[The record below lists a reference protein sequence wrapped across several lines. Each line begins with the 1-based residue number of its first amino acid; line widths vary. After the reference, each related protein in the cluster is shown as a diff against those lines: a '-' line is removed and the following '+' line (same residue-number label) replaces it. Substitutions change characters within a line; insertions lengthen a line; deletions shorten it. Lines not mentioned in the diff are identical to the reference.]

1 MAISRIIVLFNLK
14 LGKSPADY
22 EVWARNTDLPTVAA
36 LRSVDDFKVYEAT
49 GLLGSEDRPPYQYVE
64 IIDVAD
70 MAVFGDEVGTE
81 TMRRVASEFQD
92 WADPIFITTRDI
104 EAAA

>member
-14 LGKSPADY
+14 PGQSAADY
-22 EVWARNTDLPTVAA
+22 ETWARTTDLVTVKA
-36 LRSVDDFKVYEAT
+36 LKSIADFKVYEAT
-49 GLLGSEDRPPYQYVE
+49 GLLGSEAKPPYQYVE

-81 TMRRVASEFQD
+81 TMQRVAAEFQG

-104 EAAA
+104 ESAA